1 VAHLLLDNSCGSFWS
16 PLMSLFVLLDS
27 FHRDFFNGMDSVVI
41 GVLKCLTSLFP
52 YFFSLFFLLIVIYV
66 NPFNNLREL

>member
-1 VAHLLLDNSCGSFWS
+1 
-16 PLMSLFVLLDS
+16 MSLFVLLDS